1 MELLVGEEAGGGG
14 GGRGCGCV
22 QKWEIGCECVKDERA
37 VPRERLGEHAKIE
50 GIESVNEKGF
60 QRQFFTVLENLLLK
74 MIFENHLLTLA
85 FKDNFCKIVLQK
97 LNLISKMSPII
108 FYIDFFEN

>member
-1 MELLVGEEAGGGG
+1 MEAVVGVGVDAFREG
-14 GGRGCGCV
+14 
-22 QKWEIGCECVKDERA
+22 KGCECGKDERA
-37 VPRERLGEHAKIE
+37 MSRERLGEHAKIE
-50 GIESVNEKGF
+50 GIESVDEKGF
-60 QRQFFTVLENLLLK
+60 QRQIFTVLENLLLK

-97 LNLISKMSPII
+97 LNLISKMSPLI